1 MCLHQKGVSGCLS
14 RTLAIYESVNTDSL
28 KILQP
33 YTFLSL
39 FLLFSYI
46 FSAVVFIYIHF
57 SNMYFFTLN
66 YQFFRNVSD
75 QNDSVFTNAV
85 TGAIYLSPCQFRCPS
100 GIIFLLLEGVLLT
113 FLTVHIFWW
122 RIFQGFLCLKNLFHL
137 FFFPRYFP
145 WIQKSQFIVLF
156 SQIPLKI
163 LFHSFLTSMI
173 LEVTSDLILIFV
185 PLYLI

>member
-1 MCLHQKGVSGCLS
+1 MMLMCLHQKGVSGCLS

-66 YQFFRNVSD
+66 Y
-75 QNDSVFTNAV
+75 
-85 TGAIYLSPCQFRCPS
+85 
-100 GIIFLLLEGVLLT
+100 
-113 FLTVHIFWW
+113 
-122 RIFQGFLCLKNLFHL
+122 
-137 FFFPRYFP
+137 
-145 WIQKSQFIVLF
+145 
-156 SQIPLKI
+156 
-163 LFHSFLTSMI
+163 
-173 LEVTSDLILIFV
+173 
-185 PLYLI
+185 